1 MEAVQQAARGAWL
14 GGAVPEEKKK
24 KKKKKKHQTLAPSP
38 PSPHLFSLLSPLSA
52 SPPLLSQLTPTGEY
66 VLAKVAAAET
76 KTAAGVMLPTSAQ
89 RMPTSG
95 DVVSTGDGNL
105 PGATAPVPIELKAG
119 DTILYSKFGLG
130 CTDVV
135 LGGETHI
142 LLRASDVI
150 GTMPRTGARAED
162 VPELKPLGDRVL
174 LRVQES
180 ASVTAGGVVLPDSA
194 KERPMAGEVV
204 RTGPGKW
211 DAEEGKRVDPKVK
224 AGDRVLYFKYAG
236 DALETPGGEKF
247 TVVHESDILCKT

>member
-1 MEAVQQAARGAWL
+1 
-14 GGAVPEEKKK
+14 
-24 KKKKKKHQTLAPSP
+24 
-38 PSPHLFSLLSPLSA
+38 
-52 SPPLLSQLTPTGEY
+52 
-66 VLAKVAAAET
+66 
-76 KTAAGVMLPTSAQ
+76 MLPVSAQ

-95 DVVSTGDGNL
+95 DVVSLGDGRI
-105 PGATAPVPIELKAG
+105 PGCDTPRPLELSVG

-130 CTDVV
+130 CTDLK

-180 ASVTAGGVVLPDSA
+180 ASVTAGGVVLPESA

-211 DAEEGKRVDPKVK
+211 DDEAGERTPPKV
-224 AGDRVLYFKYAG
+224 APGDRVLYFKYAG
-236 DALETPGGEKF
+236 DALETPSGEKF
-247 TVVHESDILCKT
+247 VVLHESDILCKT

>member
-1 MEAVQQAARGAWL
+1 MRPGRPWL
-14 GGAVPEEKKK
+14 GPCRLSGKKK
-24 KKKKKKHQTLAPSP
+24 LNPLIPPHPSVHP
-38 PSPHLFSLLSPLSA
+38 FSP
-52 SPPLLSQLTPTGEY
+52 QLTPTGDY

-76 KTAAGVMLPTSAQ
+76 TTAAGVMLPVSAQ

-105 PGATAPVPIELKAG
+105 PGATAAVPMELKAG

-130 CTDVV
+130 CTD
-135 LGGETHI
+135 LLLQGDNHI
-142 LLRASDVI
+142 LLRAADVI

-174 LRVQES
+174 LKVQES
-180 ASVTAGGVVLPDSA
+180 ASVTAGGVVLPESA

-211 DAEEGKRVDPKVK
+211 DEEAGKRVEPKVK
-224 AGDRVLYFKYAG
+224 AGDRVLFFKYAG
-236 DALETPGGEKF
+236 DALETPTGEKF

>member
-1 MEAVQQAARGAWL
+1 VCAAFRKPL
-14 GGAVPEEKKK
+14 I
-24 KKKKKKHQTLAPSP
+24 PSILSLLPLLSAP
-38 PSPHLFSLLSPLSA
+38 PSP
-52 SPPLLSQLTPTGEY
+52 QLTPTGDY

-105 PGATAPVPIELKAG
+105 PGSTSGPVPIELKAG

-130 CTDVV
+130 CTDLL
-135 LGGETHI
+135 LGGDTHI
-142 LLRASDVI
+142 LLRAADVI

-180 ASVTAGGVVLPDSA
+180 ASVTAGGVVLPESA

-211 DAEEGKRVDPKVK
+211 DEEAGERVAPKVR

-236 DALETPGGEKF
+236 DALETPAGEKF